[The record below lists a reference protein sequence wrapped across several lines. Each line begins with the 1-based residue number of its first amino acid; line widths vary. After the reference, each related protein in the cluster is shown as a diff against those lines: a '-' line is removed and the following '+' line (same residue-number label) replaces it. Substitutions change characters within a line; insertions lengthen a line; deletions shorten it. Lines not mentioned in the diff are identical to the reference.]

1 MLLLLLLLVGPLPPI
16 KRWRSS
22 IGQESRQIPHVKNVV
37 GRRADSSL
45 EDDDAEKAEE
55 KDEDVEALAHALLS
69 TLHPNSSARRTAATK
84 IEAGRKKGPVAVVG
98 DVVEAVAVVFAVG
111 EVVREVVDWPQP
123 PPPPSS
129 TPSSTPSPL
138 ANRRRVENDTA
149 T

>member
-22 IGQESRQIPHVKNVV
+22 IGQESRQIPQVKKVV
-37 GRRADSSL
+37 GRRADSSP

-55 KDEDVEALAHALLS
+55 KDEDVEAAHALLS

-98 DVVEAVAVVFAVG
+98 DVVEAMAVVFAVG

-123 PPPPSS
+123 LPPPS
-129 TPSSTPSPL
+129 
-138 ANRRRVENDTA
+138 
-149 T
+149 